1 MGADWIVQQAV
12 DSDVFISPP
21 PQDSWVPWVPPAC
34 NRPKCLLPPH
44 DSEIILNFI
53 LSHTILREKNT
64 IRDGGS
70 TALWTAFTA
79 FTAYTTYNAFTA
91 CTAFIAFAVVNMP
104 TYIYCQQK
112 RNCSTLDLPTFLP
125 RWVLRCDSEFLAG
138 RRHKYIPLTS
148 LSLSWQALPR
158 SCDHTVKTSTREL
171 AESSSSCPDWDTHH
185 HDHEFRTMKMEM
197 VPESAS
203 PCPDCLEHHNKELG
217 TIKMETAKE
226 MVAVFLVSLSWSPST
241 PRWGADL
248 RVADKRLG
256 RSHNWVCSAVMA
268 AHCRALCRARN
279 ARQTLK
285 RAAEVQSWGDEGGK
299 IRGRLNYVSLT
310 HLGRLGCSLNRPS
323 PLIRLS
329 QEKTSG
335 SAPPPPWCLHY
346 SVFPN
351 S

>member
-1 MGADWIVQQAV
+1 MNC
-12 DSDVFISPP
+12 FH
-21 PQDSWVPWVPPAC
+21 C
-34 NRPKCLLPPH
+34 FHCLHYLQCFH
-44 DSEIILNFI
+44 CMHCFHCFRS
-53 LSHTILREKNT
+53 SKH
-64 IRDGGS
+64 
-70 TALWTAFTA
+70 A
-79 FTAYTTYNAFTA
+79 
-91 CTAFIAFAVVNMP
+91 
-104 TYIYCQQK
+104 YIYCQQK

-158 SCDHTVKTSTREL
+158 ICDHTVKTSTREL

-185 HDHEFRTMKMEM
+185 HDHEFKTMKMEM

-217 TIKMETAKE
+217 TIKMETAKDL
-226 MVAVFLVSLSWSPST
+226 VAVFFLVSLSWSPST

-335 SAPPPPWCLHY
+335 SAPPPPD
-346 SVFPN
+346 VFIIQFFQILKRPPRLLPN
-351 S
+351 YY